1 MLQFCMTAQ
10 ELLAEQIEL
19 IGDSL
24 AYYLETTAPDR
35 LNWQPQLPGSAP
47 TRSALEQVAE
57 CIAVNRAFA
66 ALLRG
71 DANVPSLADELT
83 PTSPTEARARLQASC
98 AELAAVI
105 RASHDSLFE
114 SLFPTRRGQRT
125 GKGLM
130 VGAYRNMAYHS
141 GQINLLQ
148 ILAGDGEFH
157 VPSTW
162 I

>member
-1 MLQFCMTAQ
+1 MTAQ

-24 AYYLETTAPDR
+24 AHYIETTAPDR
-35 LNWQPQLPGSAP
+35 LNWQPQLPSSAP
-47 TRSALEQVAE
+47 TRSALEQAAE

-71 DANVPSLADELT
+71 DTAVPSLADEVT

-105 RASHDSLFE
+105 RVSHDSLFE

-130 VGAYRNMAYHS
+130 IGAYRNMAYHS